1 MMCFFV
7 HTFRRSC
14 YGYLVYTI
22 LYENFCSKLVGIMDF
37 GGNIKSGNKTI
48 DKKKKTKRS
57 SNDQRQI
64 PRLKFLP
71 AGLACPTTTS

>member
-1 MMCFFV
+1 MFLV
-7 HTFRRSC
+7 HTYFPQKLLWIF
-14 YGYLVYTI
+14 GVYNF
-22 LYENFCSKLVGIMDF
+22 LYENFCFNLIGIMDF